1 MKYLLILITIM
12 LVGGCD
18 TALTVKDVAGE
29 YEQSGI
35 FITHKSVLLENG
47 LTKDYEN
54 GKLTDEGKWTIVN
67 GEIHVIYEKGS
78 RVDGG
83 GEWVKQVVRI
93 NQDRSITVISEI
105 DKDGKRTDVA
115 LHKQGSGAKIK

>member
-1 MKYLLILITIM
+1 MKNLLILITIM

-78 RVDGG
+78 QVDGG
-83 GEWVKQVVRI
+83 GEWVKQVLRI
-93 NQDRSITVISEI
+93 KKGKSFKCIAQI
-105 DKDGKRTDVA
+105 DKDGKRTDA
-115 LHKQGSGAKIK
+115 SGSDEVYKKIN